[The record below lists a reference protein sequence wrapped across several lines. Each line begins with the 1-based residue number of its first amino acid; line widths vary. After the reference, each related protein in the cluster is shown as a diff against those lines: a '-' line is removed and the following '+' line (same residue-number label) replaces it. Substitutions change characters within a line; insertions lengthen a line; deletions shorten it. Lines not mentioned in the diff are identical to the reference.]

1 MFSGKKHDILLA
13 LKSFSYFE
21 FKILCAY
28 FLHSRISTRINYFI
42 NVKILKG
49 EAGCFPTLKSVAEN
63 IHYFSGTAV
72 MQTMWSGLE
81 SCNFGRMEV
90 VS

>member
-1 MFSGKKHDILLA
+1 MKKTTDDILFT
-13 LKSFSYFE
+13 LKSFSCFE

-28 FLHSRISTRINYFI
+28 FLHSRISTQINYFN
-42 NVKILKG
+42 NVQIFKG
-49 EAGCFPTLKSVAEN
+49 EAGGFPALKSVAEK
-63 IHYFSGTAV
+63 IHYFSGTAL

-81 SCNFGRMEV
+81 SCNFGRMEI